1 MKEVIGFYT
10 HLANYLDENGFIKE
24 AEDLTEKAIKTAQKK
39 NVAVSPSLSQFEQ
52 LVNQDASKAADIVL
66 KGMKGEISK
75 ESVKQEL
82 EAIMKKQ
89 ESFKFNNK
97 ITENDE
103 TVLLNKMLKK
113 TPQKQQMQTPVF
125 SSVQQAENFYNQKQ
139 NFNSPQEAQK
149 FQADKERFMKSL
161 GR

>member
-24 AEDLTEKAIKTAQKK
+24 AEDLTEKAIKTAQTK
-39 NVAVSPSLSQFEQ
+39 NVAASPSLSQFEQ

-113 TPQKQQMQTPVF
+113 TPQKQQIQSPVF
-125 SSVQQAENFYNQKQ
+125 SSVQQAENFYNKKH

>member
-52 LVNQDASKAADIVL
+52 LVNQDASIAADIVL